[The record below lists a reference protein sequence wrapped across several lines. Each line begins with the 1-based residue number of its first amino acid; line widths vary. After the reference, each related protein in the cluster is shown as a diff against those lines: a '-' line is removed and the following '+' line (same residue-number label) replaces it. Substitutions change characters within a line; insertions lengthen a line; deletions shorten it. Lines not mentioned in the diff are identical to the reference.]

1 MLILSHLKIYL
12 LVKVKSESHSVISDS
27 LLPHGLQRPWNSPG
41 QTTGVGSLS
50 LLQGIFPTQGL
61 NQGLLNCRW
70 TLYQL
75 SYQGSHLLFK
85 IQGYFIISEIGGNLY
100 NNVRSQSLHSMI
112 NSNERACLMKQLRS
126 LSVTV
131 LLLLENTHHQLGTF
145 LACEV
150 SAKGRRDN
158 YFFKEL

>member
-1 MLILSHLKIYL
+1 MLILRPLKIHL
-12 LVKVKSESHSVISDS
+12 LVKVKSDCLSVVSDS
-27 LLPHGLQRPWNSPG
+27 LRPHGLYSPWNSPG
-41 QTTGVGSLS
+41 HTTRVGSLS
-50 LLQGIFPTQGL
+50 LLQGTFPTQGL

-70 TLYQL
+70 ILYQL
-75 SYQGSHLLFK
+75 SYQRNHLLFK
-85 IQGYFIISEIGGNLY
+85 IQGYFIIAEIGGNLY

-112 NSNERACLMKQLRS
+112 NSNERACLMKQLAS

-131 LLLLENTHHQLGTF
+131 LLLLENTRHQLGTF

-150 SAKGRRDN
+150 SAKRRRDN

>member
-1 MLILSHLKIYL
+1 MLILNHLKIYL
-12 LVKVKSESHSVISDS
+12 LVKVKSERRSVVSDS
-27 LLPHGLQRPWNSPG
+27 LRPHGLQRPWNSPG

-50 LLQGIFPTQGL
+50 LLQGIFPTQS
-61 NQGLLNCRW
+61 LLNCRW

-75 SYQGSHLLFK
+75 RYPGSHLLFK

-112 NSNERACLMKQLRS
+112 NSNERACLMKQLGS

>member
-1 MLILSHLKIYL
+1 MLILRPLKIHL
-12 LVKVKSESHSVISDS
+12 LVKVKSECLSVVSDS
-27 LLPHGLQRPWNSPG
+27 LRPHGLYSPWNSPG
-41 QTTGVGSLS
+41 HTTRVGSLS
-50 LLQGIFPTQGL
+50 LLQGTFPTQGL

-70 TLYQL
+70 ILYQL
-75 SYQGSHLLFK
+75 SYQRNHLLFK
-85 IQGYFIISEIGGNLY
+85 IQGYFIIAEIGGNLY

-112 NSNERACLMKQLRS
+112 NSNERACLMKQLAS

-131 LLLLENTHHQLGTF
+131 LLLLENTRHQLGTF

-150 SAKGRRDN
+150 SAKRRRDN

>member
-1 MLILSHLKIYL
+1 MVQGKKNFNSDIEN
-12 LVKVKSESHSVISDS
+12 ESCSVVSNS
-27 LLPHGLQRPWNSPG
+27 LEPHGLYSPWNSPG
-41 QTTGVGSLS
+41 QNTGMGSFS

-150 SAKGRRDN
+150 NG
-158 YFFKEL
+158 ELIR

>member
-1 MLILSHLKIYL
+1 MLILNHLKIYL
-12 LVKVKSESHSVISDS
+12 LVKVKSESRSVVSDS
-27 LLPHGLQRPWNSPG
+27 LRPHGLQRPWNSPG

-50 LLQGIFPTQGL
+50 LLQGIFPTQS
-61 NQGLLNCRW
+61 LLNCRW
-70 TLYQL
+70 TLYRL
-75 SYQGSHLLFK
+75 RYPGSHLLFK

-112 NSNERACLMKQLRS
+112 NSNERACLMKQLGS